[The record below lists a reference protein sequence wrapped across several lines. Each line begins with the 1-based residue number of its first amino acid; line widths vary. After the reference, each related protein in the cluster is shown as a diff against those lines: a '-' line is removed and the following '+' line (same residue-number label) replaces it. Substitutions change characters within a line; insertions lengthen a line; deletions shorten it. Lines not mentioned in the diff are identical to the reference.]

1 MTTAN
6 DPLFDKY
13 IDNMA
18 CYYNIGIIYKII
30 NSDLKLKA
38 NPRLKD
44 LLFKYEE
51 YKENNKNYIK
61 INGYYRELKREYY
74 LDLKR
79 ILCSLFNPNDNGDKK
94 KKSFLDRLMGITKF
108 AKSMSMPNLSNKFG
122 SLFLTKDQIE
132 KREKGM
138 EKFADAYFET
148 LIEINRD
155 PEEEIDVKFLK
166 KAKQALTEERLKK
179 KGIEPAYK
187 DGKKIIYITK

>member
-1 MTTAN
+1 MNSNKDA
-6 DPLFDKY
+6 LFVKY

-51 YKENNKNYIK
+51 YKDNNNNYNYIK
-61 INGYYRELKREYY
+61 INGYYRELKGEYY

-94 KKSFLDRLMGITKF
+94 KDSFLEQ
-108 AKSMSMPNLSNKFG
+108 LSNTIG
-122 SLFLTKDQIE
+122 SFFLTTQQIKE
-132 KREKGM
+132 RTQIITNIGEGYLNLLK
-138 EKFADAYFET
+138 
-148 LIEINRD
+148 EINT
-155 PEEEIDVKFLK
+155 PGEIFANNKDLK
-166 KAKQALTEERLKK
+166 NAEQIIMYEFKK
-179 KGIEPAYK
+179 KRFFGN
-187 DGKKIIYITK
+187 

>member
-1 MTTAN
+1 MTTVN

-44 LLFKYEE
+44 LIFKYEE

-79 ILCSLFNPNDNGDKK
+79 ILCSLFNPIDNGDKK
-94 KKSFLDRLMGITKF
+94 KKSFLDRLMGKLP
-108 AKSMSMPNLSNKFG
+108 KLPKLPNLPNLSNKFG
-122 SLFLTKDQIE
+122 SLFLTKQQRE
-132 KREKGM
+132 QREKDM
-138 EKFADAYFET
+138 ENFADAYFET
-148 LIEINRD
+148 LIKINNTK
-155 PEEEIDVKFLK
+155 EIDVAVLEE
-166 KAKQALTEERLKK
+166 AKQKLTEIRLKK
-179 KGIEPAYK
+179 KGIKLAYK
-187 DGKKIIYITK
+187 HKKK

>member
-61 INGYYRELKREYY
+61 INGYYRELKGEYY

-108 AKSMSMPNLSNKFG
+108 G
-122 SLFLTKDQIE
+122 SLFSTKEQIG
-132 KREKGM
+132 KRREEREEGM
-138 EKFADAYFET
+138 KKFADAYFET
-148 LIEINRD
+148 LEQINNT
-155 PEEEIDVKFLK
+155 EENINADFLK
-166 KAKQALTEERLKK
+166 QAKKALTKKLLKK
-179 KGIEPAYK
+179 KGIK
-187 DGKKIIYITK
+187 TRL

>member
-61 INGYYRELKREYY
+61 INGYYRELKGEYY

-94 KKSFLDRLMGITKF
+94 KDSFLDKLMRNLPKLPN
-108 AKSMSMPNLSNKFG
+108 SLMPNLSNKFG
-122 SLFLTKDQIE
+122 SLFSSKQQIQE
-132 KREKGM
+132 RKQIMSKIDEGYLNLLK
-138 EKFADAYFET
+138 
-148 LIEINRD
+148 EINTTKKRFENNKKF
-155 PEEEIDVKFLK
+155 EEAEK
-166 KAKQALTEERLKK
+166 KIMTEFKK
-179 KGIEPAYK
+179 KRFFGN
-187 DGKKIIYITK
+187 

>member
-1 MTTAN
+1 MNPNN
-6 DPLFDKY
+6 DQLFEKY

-18 CYYNIGIIYKII
+18 CYYNIGVIYKII

-51 YKENNKNYIK
+51 YKESNENYIK

-79 ILCSLFNPNDNGDKK
+79 ILCSLFNTNDNGDKG
-94 KKSFLDRLMGITKF
+94 SFLRKLMEGFSKLPKF
-108 AKSMSMPNLSNKFG
+108 PNLSNTFG
-122 SLFLTKDQIE
+122 RLFLTTDQIKKKE
-132 KREKGM
+132 EGM
-138 EKFADAYFET
+138 KKFADAYLKT
-148 LIEINRD
+148 LEQINNT
-155 PEEEIDVKFLK
+155 EEEINADFLK
-166 KAKQALTEERLKK
+166 KAKQALTEKRLKK
-179 KGIEPAYK
+179 KGIKPAYK